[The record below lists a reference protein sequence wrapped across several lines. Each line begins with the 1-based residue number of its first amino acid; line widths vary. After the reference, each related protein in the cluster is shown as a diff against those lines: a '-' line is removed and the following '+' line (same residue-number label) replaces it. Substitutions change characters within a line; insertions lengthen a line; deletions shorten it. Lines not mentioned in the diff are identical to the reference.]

1 MIVMVIVT
9 TMLYDTYNVDNDEDC
24 CDDDDCEYDDS
35 VDGKMMVMI
44 N

>member
-35 VDGKMMVMI
+35 VDGKDDDDG
-44 N
+44 

>member
-1 MIVMVIVT
+1 MVIVT

-35 VDGKMMVMI
+35 VDGKDDDDG
-44 N
+44 